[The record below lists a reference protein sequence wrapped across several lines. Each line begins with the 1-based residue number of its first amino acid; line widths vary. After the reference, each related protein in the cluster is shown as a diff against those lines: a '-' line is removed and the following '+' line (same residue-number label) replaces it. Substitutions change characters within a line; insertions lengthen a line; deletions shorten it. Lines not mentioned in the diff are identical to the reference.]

1 MKWEMKIFK
10 FKIQITICD
19 VFFDGKKPKERKNQM
34 KKTLPDNFLFLF
46 LPIQPSTWVNTGEKG
61 GRNWQIVSSIGFIQ
75 KKIIIIMIY
84 SSVNHV
90 IREKKLHFASFYYL
104 YLRIG
109 NQNAFSNLYF
119 FPFECI
125 LFARKQNLE
134 G

>member
-1 MKWEMKIFK
+1 
-10 FKIQITICD
+10 
-19 VFFDGKKPKERKNQM
+19 M
-34 KKTLPDNFLFLF
+34 KKKLCLIIFVSVSSQHPHEL
-46 LPIQPSTWVNTGEKG
+46 IQEKKW
-61 GRNWQIVSSIGFIQ
+61 RRSWQIVSSIGFIQ
-75 KKIIIIMIY
+75 KKIIIIIMIY

>member
-75 KKIIIIMIY
+75 KKIIIIIMIY

-90 IREKKLHFASFYYL
+90 IREKKITFRYFINFTYL
-104 YLRIG
+104 YG
-109 NQNAFSNLYF
+109 NQNAFLNLYF
-119 FPFECI
+119 FQFECI
-125 LFARKQNLE
+125 LFATKLE